1 MTTQS
6 GAVPR
11 RFDHQGIATGSGLR
25 QVWEARGRHDVPHQR
40 TEACGN
46 PDMSSTVDSPVPP
59 ALVLPSLPGVDATT
73 VPQGTYDDREIRK
86 KWIYP

>member
-1 MTTQS
+1 
-6 GAVPR
+6 
-11 RFDHQGIATGSGLR
+11 
-25 QVWEARGRHDVPHQR
+25 
-40 TEACGN
+40 
-46 PDMSSTVDSPVPP
+46 MSSTVDSPVPP